1 MGYNTDWNGQ
11 LILSR
16 KLTDKEQKEWK
27 EIYETRHDS
36 KYIYG
41 DKNREYPSIWCG
53 FCIEKDGKKDV
64 LEWDTN
70 EKTYMG
76 KEWIRFFVNKVIEWN
91 KEKEI
96 IVEGEMEWRGED
108 MGDNGKVKVKYN
120 TGSKMY
126 QIDTYEIDF
135 VRTERQLIDN

>member
-11 LILSR
+11 LNLSR
-16 KLTDKEQKEWK
+16 KLTDKEQEEWDTIQN
-27 EIYETRHDS
+27 ERHDS
-36 KYIYG
+36 EYEYG
-41 DKNREYPSIWCG
+41 NKNREYPSIWCG
-53 FCIEKDGKKDV
+53 FEVNGDV
-64 LEWDTN
+64 FEWDTN

-76 KEWIRFFVNKVIEWN
+76 QEWIRFFVNKVIEWN

-96 IVEGEMEWRGED
+96 IVEGEMEWRGQD

-120 TGSKMY
+120 SGSKMY

-135 VRTERQLIDN
+135 VRTERQLINN

>member
-11 LILSR
+11 LNLSR
-16 KLTDKEQKEWK
+16 KLTDKEQEEWDTIQN
-27 EIYETRHDS
+27 ERHDS
-36 KYIYG
+36 EYEYG
-41 DKNREYPSIWCG
+41 NKNREYPSIWCG
-53 FCIEKDGKKDV
+53 FEVNEGDV
-64 LEWDTN
+64 FEWDTN

-76 KEWIRFFVNKVIEWN
+76 QEWIRFFVNKVIEWN

-96 IVEGEMEWRGED
+96 IVEGEMEWRGQD

-120 TGSKMY
+120 SGSKMY

-135 VRTERQLIDN
+135 VRTERQLINN

>member
-11 LILSR
+11 IDLSR
-16 KLTDKEQKEWK
+16 KLTDKEQEEWDTIHN
-27 EIYETRHDS
+27 ERHDS
-36 KYIYG
+36 KHIYG

-53 FCIEKDGKKDV
+53 FNVNEGDIF
-64 LEWDTN
+64 EWDGG

-76 KEWIRFFVNKVIEWN
+76 KEWIIFFVNKVMEWN

-96 IVEGEMEWRGED
+96 IVKGEMEWRGED
-108 MGDNGKVKVKYN
+108 MGDNGRVRVKYN
-120 TGSKMY
+120 SGSKMY

>member
-1 MGYNTDWNGQ
+1 MG
-11 LILSR
+11 I
-16 KLTDKEQKEWK
+16 
-27 EIYETRHDS
+27 
-36 KYIYG
+36 
-41 DKNREYPSIWCG
+41 
-53 FCIEKDGKKDV
+53 
-64 LEWDTN
+64 
-70 EKTYMG
+70 
-76 KEWIRFFVNKVIEWN
+76 EWIRFFVNKVIEWN

>member
-11 LILSR
+11 LNLSR
-16 KLTDKEQKEWK
+16 KLTDKEQKEWDIIHN
-27 EIYETRHDS
+27 ERHDS

-41 DKNREYPSIWCG
+41 DKNREYPSIWRG
-53 FCIEKDGKKDV
+53 FEVNKGDIF
-64 LEWDTN
+64 EWDTN